1 MPRAER
7 HKGTLHIRSFGAV
20 QKSSSSKAAASF
32 ARRAYFQYVST
43 EKWRERR
50 WRFFSTAPSNKL
62 TAEEYGEEVR
72 LNRKIHQCYAIKNHG
87 AGENHLR
94 ER

>member
-1 MPRAER
+1 MAYRPTD
-7 HKGTLHIRSFGAV
+7 TLDIRGLVAV

-50 WRFFSTAPSNKL
+50 WWLFSTAPF
-62 TAEEYGEEVR
+62 
-72 LNRKIHQCYAIKNHG
+72 
-87 AGENHLR
+87 
-94 ER
+94 